1 MQHAVHVA
9 ISADRPM
16 KIAKITSQAPGDLTK
31 LATATFRRTAHE
43 STTLTEYLE
52 YVSSR
57 LCRISSESIM
67 VCISRGD
74 RAEPCRDSWKHE
86 LAKQNIIHQFVSTSI

>member
-9 ISADRPM
+9 ISADSPM
-16 KIAKITSQAPGDLTK
+16 KMAKITSQAPGDLTK

-52 YVSSR
+52 
-57 LCRISSESIM
+57 
-67 VCISRGD
+67 
-74 RAEPCRDSWKHE
+74 
-86 LAKQNIIHQFVSTSI
+86 

>member
-9 ISADRPM
+9 IRTESPM

-67 VCISRGD
+67 ACISIGD
-74 RAEPCRDSWKHE
+74 KAEPWRDSWKQE
-86 LAKQNIIHQFVSTSI
+86 LAEQIVFN